1 MLDLKIESFLNVVE
15 LKSYTAAAEIL
26 HLTQPAIS
34 QHIQKLEDYY
44 GCHLIDS
51 SRHSVKLTAAGE
63 MLYRHLCLQRANER
77 QFLAKLKNQTTPLK
91 VGATLSIADYYLP
104 ETLVPYICKGQE
116 TCSIFVGNTE
126 LLLSQLQTG
135 ILDCAFIEGNY
146 DGDLF
151 ESHLFCNARF
161 LPVASSNHPLARQC
175 ISLAALFQYPLALR
189 EPGSG
194 TRELL
199 TAYLSQYNN
208 SPQSFSRVIEM
219 GSFTLLKQL
228 IGSSDAVTF
237 AYEAVAKREV
247 KEGILGFL
255 EIQDYSFIHPLQFI
269 FRKNSILSERYISF
283 FHSVQR
289 NLQHE

>member
-1 MLDLKIESFLNVVE
+1 MLDQKIESFLNVVE
-15 LKSYTAAAEIL
+15 HKSYTAAAETL

-44 GCHLIDS
+44 GCRLIDS

-77 QFLAKLKNQTTPLK
+77 QFLTKLKNHATPLK

-104 ETLVPYICKGQE
+104 ETLIPYICSGQG
-116 TCSIFVGNTE
+116 TCSIFVRNTE
-126 LLLSQLQTG
+126 QLLSQLQMGT
-135 ILDCAFIEGNY
+135 LDCAFIEGNY

-151 ESHLFCNARF
+151 ESHVFYNARF
-161 LPVASSNHPLARQC
+161 LPVAASNHPLAGRSV
-175 ISLAALFQYPLALR
+175 SLEELFSYPLALR

-208 SPQSFSRVIEM
+208 SPQSFSRIIEM

-237 AYEAVAKREV
+237 AYEAVAKQEV
-247 KEGILGFL
+247 KEGSLDFL
-255 EIQDYSFIHPLQFI
+255 KLKDYSFIHPLHFI
-269 FRKNSILSERYISF
+269 FRKNSILAEKYTSF
-283 FHSVQR
+283 FHSVR
-289 NLQHE
+289 LNLLHE